1 MNQDKIEDN
10 SVASPIDTDINTA
23 VVPEFKAHRSSNN
36 LFSRKAFTRKRLGF
50 LLAGLL
56 LVGGVGFVVIRSNE
70 PKVEKADRK
79 GKNQVTPVTVTK
91 VIRKTVPVQI
101 SAIGTVQADAAV
113 SVTPQTGG
121 RITGVFFKKG
131 QEVRKG
137 DLLFTLDER
146 SQNAAVQQATGTVN
160 QAQSQVQQTRATANK
175 NLGLVKQAEATVNRD
190 LGLVAQARATLK
202 KDQGLVGQAQA
213 VLKKDQAQAD
223 FAMSQSK
230 RYGDLA
236 ASGAISRDLAQ
247 QYVTNAAA
255 SQATLQADREAIAT
269 ALAVVKSDEIA
280 ITNAQS
286 VVEID
291 RVGVKNANS
300 VVNGDAAAIETAQA
314 VVSTNGGALGNA
326 QVLASYTKIYAPID
340 GRAGNVLVP
349 EGTVVQANGNI
360 PLVVLQKIRPI
371 QVAFSVP
378 ESNLSTIQKRM
389 SGRNLKV
396 DVTFAGNEKK
406 SISGTLS
413 FINNTVDN
421 ATGTIQLIGDFDN
434 TDGKLFPGQ
443 FVNATLTLSQEVD
456 ATIVPS
462 QAVQNG
468 PDGQFVFRVKDDNTV
483 ENVPVTA
490 IATIDG
496 QSLIQKGVKPGDQVV
511 TDGQG
516 NLVTGSKIQIKE
528 ENAKPTTGE
537 NADTNSKDAKPAN
550 GDTPPEGK
558 KRRGKGKKSSESS
571 APAGGNL

>member
-1 MNQDKIEDN
+1 MNQDKIKDN
-10 SVASPIDTDINTA
+10 SEASPVDTDIDSA
-23 VVPEFKAHRSSNN
+23 VVPESKTHRSHNSP
-36 LFSRKAFTRKRLGF
+36 FSRKAFTRKRLGF

-56 LVGGVGFVVIRSNE
+56 LLGGVGFVVNRSNE
-70 PKVEKADRK
+70 PKAEKADRK
-79 GKNQVTPVTVTK
+79 GKNQVTPVAVTK
-91 VIRKTVPVQI
+91 VIRKTVPVQV

-121 RITGVFFKKG
+121 RVTGVFFKKG
-131 QEVRKG
+131 QEVKKG

-146 SQNAAVQQATGTVN
+146 SQTAAVQQATGTVA
-160 QAQSQVQQTRATANK
+160 QAESQVQQTRATANK
-175 NLGLVKQAEATVNRD
+175 NLGLVKQAEATVERD

-202 KDQGLVGQAQA
+202 KDQGLLGQAQA

-230 RYGDLA
+230 RYADLA

-247 QYVTNAAA
+247 QYATNAAA
-255 SQATLQADREAIAT
+255 AQATLQADREAIAT

-280 ITNAQS
+280 IANAQS

-291 RVGVKNANS
+291 RVGVENANS

-314 VVSTNGGALGNA
+314 VVSTNGGALSNA
-326 QVLASYTKIYAPID
+326 EVLASYTKIYAPID
-340 GRAGNVLVP
+340 GLAGNVLVP
-349 EGTVVQANGNI
+349 EGTVVQANGNT

-378 ESNLSTIQKRM
+378 ESNLPTIQKRM

-406 SISGTLS
+406 PVSGTLS

-421 ATGTIQLIGDFDN
+421 TTGTIQLIGDFDN

-443 FVNATLTLSQEVD
+443 FVNATMTLSQEVD

-516 NLVTGSKIQIKE
+516 NLVTGSKIQVKE
-528 ENAKPTTGE
+528 ETAKPPTGE
-537 NADTNSKDAKPAN
+537 TTNTNSKGANPAN
-550 GDTPPEGK
+550 GDTPPTGK
-558 KRRGKGKKSSESS
+558 KQRGKGKKSSESS
-571 APAGGNL
+571 APAGGNP